1 MNPLWPLEKGLT
13 SLKTKQRG
21 ICIWSRNTPT
31 ALCLNITWL
40 EGLSILKTASSSS
53 RNLPLF
59 EMCKTA
65 PENWLV
71 TPWAATLSTLLQNQV
86 SVSERPFLNLFLWR
100 FFCLVGLVFLGV
112 FSFFFKMSR
121 APQATPLERLLQTDV
136 LPWGCRGSADEDS
149 IDSPL
154 VALLLWAN
162 TAFADPC

>member
-100 FFCLVGLVFLGV
+100 FFCLVGLVFWV
-112 FSFFFKMSR
+112 FFLFFLKWAGLLRLPHWRGCCKQMSSPG
-121 APQATPLERLLQTDV
+121 AAGAV
-136 LPWGCRGSADEDS
+136 LMKTALTHPW
-149 IDSPL
+149 
-154 VALLLWAN
+154 
-162 TAFADPC
+162 